1 MTSPTFWHTVATY
14 CRHIAPVATD
24 VCAEIGHLANAIESA
39 RTDLVAIP
47 NTMITLTPLVAEFDV
62 APTPRPRKAS
72 KKSAK
77 SANVV

>member
-39 RTDLVAIP
+39 RTDLVA
-47 NTMITLTPLVAEFDV
+47 LTPLVAEFDV